1 MKHYKFIPKKALNLE
16 NISIDDLDLIESKAA
31 FLYNLMQSKNWDSFP
46 EKDWLIDYF
55 ASRHLHNRLIYS
67 IQNSVQLLLIS
78 KNECQKSFENLK
90 VLDYGAGYSTIF
102 LLASLLGVKIYVND
116 IFMTF
121 EKRINDLYQFLGQEN
136 DSIFIGG
143 EAEDIVKYFKK
154 HYETLDVIMSRNVIE
169 HIYDYEDHLNKIKQI
184 PFDKQLIVLES
195 TTANYANPL
204 VFLQHKWL
212 HYKVKEIYAKERT
225 KFIKTN
231 FSDLSE
237 TDINFF
243 VKNLTFLAKEDLINE
258 IKYYQT
264 KKQFSKSRSFF
275 YTNNCEPNHGIWRER
290 LEPISFYQS
299 IYMKL
304 NISLKIDT
312 GIWITNYRFLGFNIL
327 FNFTNKIVSF
337 VPSRLKII
345 FGPTL
350 ILIGKIK

>member
-1 MKHYKFIPKKALNLE
+1 MHYKFIPKKALNLD
-16 NISIDDLDLIESKAA
+16 NISTNDLDLIESKAA
-31 FLYNLMQSKNWDSFP
+31 FLYDLMQSKNWESFP
-46 EKDWLIDYF
+46 EKDWLIEYF

-78 KNECQKSFENLK
+78 KNECQKSFDNLK

-102 LLASLLGVKIYVND
+102 LLASLLGVKVYVND

-121 EKRINDLYQFLGQEN
+121 EKRINDLYQFLGLEN
-136 DSIFIGG
+136 DSTFIGG
-143 EAEDIVKYFKK
+143 EADDIVKYYQKQN
-154 HYETLDVIMSRNVIE
+154 ETLDVIMSRNVIE

-195 TTANYANPL
+195 TTANYANPM

-212 HYKVKEIYAKERT
+212 HYKVIGYHANERL

-231 FSDLSE
+231 FPYLSE
-237 TDINFF
+237 KEVNFF
-243 VKNLTFLAKEDLINE
+243 VKKLTFLAKDDLVNE
-258 IKYYQT
+258 INHYLATNK
-264 KKQFSKSRSFF
+264 FSKSKSFF

-290 LEPISFYQS
+290 LEPISFYKS
-299 IYMKL
+299 IYTKL
-304 NISLKIDT
+304 SISLKIDT
-312 GIWITNYRFLGFNIL
+312 GIWITNYNFFGFNIL
-327 FNFTNKIVSF
+327 FNFINEIVRF